1 MSLSLGRSTGG
12 ESIYWVYLNLLLL
25 VAVWPPVACYYLTF
39 YFKLTFCVTEHR
51 RDKQLSLQQHC
62 QAMGVMPSMGLIFV
76 IKTDRWMIFCWLIW
90 GRYRKSHFEN
100 VTNYYCKWVLPDHL
114 YWHGCFWLSIFALL
128 SHLVGKTMILCS
140 WVKCCRTLMCIFN
153 DLIKPRQLDSSCKMK
168 LGNAYHII
176 WSYVAAV

>member
-62 QAMGVMPSMGLIFV
+62 QAVGVMPSMGLIFV
-76 IKTDRWMIFCWLIW
+76 FKTDEWMIFLLALL
-90 GRYRKSHFEN
+90 GADTEN
-100 VTNYYCKWVLPDHL
+100 RILKMSQTIKWDLADHV
-114 YWHGCFWLSIFALL
+114 YWHGPFSLSIFALL
-128 SHLVGKTMILCS
+128 SHLAAKTMILCS
-140 WVKCCRTLMCIFN
+140 QVKCCRTLMCIFN

-176 WSYVAAV
+176 WSYVATV